1 MTLIPEDS
9 LAINAIGLVIGK
21 YDRNTT
27 VELQFCI
34 YSITYI
40 NVIINGIVKIN
51 ENFWVSVFSFAIAPI
66 IANKDAYMKYPPVI
80 QSKNTAKNIIISF
93 VDNIGISP
101 EFKDCKLIGLSSDIL
116 KNILTI
122 K

>member
-1 MTLIPEDS
+1 MKLIPEDS
-9 LAINAIGLVIGK
+9 LAIKAIGLVIGK

-80 QSKNTAKNIIISF
+80 QNQKCNA
-93 VDNIGISP
+93 
-101 EFKDCKLIGLSSDIL
+101 
-116 KNILTI
+116 
-122 K
+122 